1 MVFSTE
7 SSRSSQPGSALTAAA
22 LYFLMRGAIVVDWV
36 ASRLMRVI
44 DEEVLMLED
53 VLDADG

>member
-1 MVFSTE
+1 
-7 SSRSSQPGSALTAAA
+7 